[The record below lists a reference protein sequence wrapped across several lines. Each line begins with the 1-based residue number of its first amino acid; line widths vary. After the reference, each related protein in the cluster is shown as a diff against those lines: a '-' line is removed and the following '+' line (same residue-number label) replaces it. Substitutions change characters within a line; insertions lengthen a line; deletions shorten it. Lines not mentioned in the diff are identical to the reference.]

1 MGPRNESFSDIFEN
15 DEVRELLKQQ
25 QFPKQG
31 SNRKISEIDLRQ
43 WETLYKQSLK
53 VLKKNELFKE
63 MADNFVNQQD
73 TVHDFKIDYYWSVKD
88 MKNLDILLK

>member
-43 WETLYKQSLK
+43 WETLYMQSLK

>member
-1 MGPRNESFSDIFEN
+1 MGPRNESFSEIFEN

-43 WETLYKQSLK
+43 WETLYMQSLK